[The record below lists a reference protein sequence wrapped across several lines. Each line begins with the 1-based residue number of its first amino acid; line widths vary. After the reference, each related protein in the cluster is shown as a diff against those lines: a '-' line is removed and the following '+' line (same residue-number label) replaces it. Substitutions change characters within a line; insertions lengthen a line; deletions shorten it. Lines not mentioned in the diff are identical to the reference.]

1 MALWSQALYIVI
13 PIVII
18 IIGHWV
24 LILQGK
30 DSRNPRFLMWADYAL
45 CLNPGILLKA
55 QWIPGQGCAIT
66 HTNTTILAATFI
78 YSMCFDLIIL
88 ILTSVKLRKPGA
100 QRSQLMNMLFKDGLI
115 YFFIA

>member
-1 MALWSQALYIVI
+1 M
-13 PIVII
+13 PT
-18 IIGHWV
+18 IGAHSS
-24 LILQGK
+24 
-30 DSRNPRFLMWADYAL
+30 DA
-45 CLNPGILLKA
+45 GILLKA
-55 QWIPGQGCAIT
+55 QWVPGQGCAIT

-88 ILTSVKLRKPGA
+88 ILTCIKLRKPGG